1 MYKVKFF
8 ADMELYKDT
17 EEAKEKIMNYE
28 YEDIFD
34 EYDTEIVEVL
44 DIKEE

>member
-1 MYKVKFF
+1 M
-8 ADMELYKDT
+8 
-17 EEAKEKIMNYE
+17 KEKIMNYE

-34 EYDTEIVEVL
+34 EYDTEVVEVL